1 MPATRSRSDLPDA
14 WSTKR
19 KRQYEH
25 VKESAMDRGESE
37 DTAAEIAART
47 VNKERARTGESEEAS
62 AVSTKDISSQ
72 RRAASR
78 RKRGEAG
85 GRTYKQLY
93 EEARRRGL
101 KGRSSMDK
109 RQLERALSR

>member
-1 MPATRSRSDLPDA
+1 MPTSRSRSDLPDA
-14 WSTKR
+14 WSSKR

-25 VKESAMDRGESE
+25 VKESAMDRGEKE

-47 VNKERARTGESEEAS
+47 VNKQRARSGESEESS
-62 AVSTKDISSQ
+62 AVSTRDISSQ
-72 RRAASR
+72 RRAANR
-78 RKRGEAG
+78 RKLGRSG

-109 RQLERALSR
+109 HQLERALSR